1 MENTNK
7 KTVLFLCTSNSA
19 RSQMAEVLLK
29 YKAGD
34 NYDVYS
40 AGIEKGEVDKR
51 TIQALEK
58 FDLDASGLKSKHVD
72 QFEGQFFDYVITLC
86 EKASTEC
93 RSYPNTGK
101 QLAWDLPDPKAR
113 EGSHSFSTTLMELNN
128 RLTMFLSVEQASI
141 QSNKIK
147 EPSVDGIEDSVTPEF
162 DPITFYK
169 GLTDEV
175 RLKALM
181 LIEYHGELCVCELME
196 ALEEDSQP
204 KISRNLAVL
213 KKANVITDRKHGQWV
228 FYRINPELPLW
239 AKSVVVQTTE
249 NNTHLIA
256 SEIARLDAMQNRPD
270 RASFCK

>member
-1 MENTNK
+1 MENSNK
-7 KTVLFLCTSNSA
+7 KKVLFLCTSNSA
-19 RSQMAEVLLK
+19 RSQMAEILLK

-34 NYDVYS
+34 IYDVYS
-40 AGIEKGEVDKR
+40 AGIERGEVDKR
-51 TIQALEK
+51 TIQALER
-58 FDLDASGLKSKHVD
+58 FDFDASGLRSKHVD
-72 QFEGQFFDYVITLC
+72 EFEGQFFDYVITLC

-93 RSYPNTGK
+93 RSYPNTAK
-101 QLAWDLPDPKAR
+101 QLAWDLPDPKTRA
-113 EGSHSFSTTLMELNN
+113 GSHPFTTTLSELNN
-128 RLTMFLSVEQASI
+128 RLTMFLFVEKANKPTTKTIDTKPTNIQA
-141 QSNKIK
+141 
-147 EPSVDGIEDSVTPEF
+147 PLLAEF

-169 GLTDEV
+169 SLTDDV

-228 FYRINPELPLW
+228 FYRINPKLPLW
-239 AKSVVVQTTE
+239 AKTVVAKTTE
-249 NNTHLIA
+249 NNAHLIEH
-256 SEIARLDAMQNRPD
+256 EIGRLDAMQNRPD